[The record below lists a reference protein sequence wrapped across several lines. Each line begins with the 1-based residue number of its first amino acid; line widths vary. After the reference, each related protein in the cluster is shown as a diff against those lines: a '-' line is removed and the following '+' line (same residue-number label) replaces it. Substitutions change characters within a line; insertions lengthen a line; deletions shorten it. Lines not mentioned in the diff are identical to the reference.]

1 MPRIN
6 EYKLPAKFTSAYLR
20 RLSYGW
26 WEKMED
32 AEDAKNYNKWNAY
45 SFAEYLISATAKYLN
60 TSHDSW
66 SQKKENRLQIFEW
79 FEDAKTLFNYS
90 DDDDVENTPE
100 VKEAIDNNQ
109 LLDFCRKYIPEEK
122 EALEALDHI
131 CAEVYPAIAN
141 DASEREKYTKYRAKQ
156 DADRAEREKVWAE
169 QSAKRAKE
177 SQFLKDAA
185 EKAGVEFFEP
195 DSFGFEFTAK
205 DDWFVILDTED
216 EDEAEKFR
224 FAVGDLLEGTENAYG
239 ASYDDIPGMGDIHL
253 GCVPYYEFSE
263 MTGGDV
269 YDDLDEDVRD
279 KYTVFACSRKNWIEY
294 RRQNDW

>member
-6 EYKLPAKFTSAYLR
+6 EYKMPAKFTSAYLE
-20 RLSYGW
+20 RLTRGW
-26 WEKMED
+26 WEKKEAAED
-32 AEDAKNYNKWNAY
+32 AEDYNKWNAY
-45 SFAEYLISATAKYLN
+45 NFADYLISDTARYLN
-60 TSHDSW
+60 TNHDSY
-66 SQKKENRLQIFEW
+66 SRKKDSRLQIFEW
-79 FEDAKTLFNYS
+79 FEDAKALFDYE
-90 DDDDVENTPE
+90 DDEVENTPE
-100 VKEAIDNNQ
+100 VKEAIANNQ

-156 DADRAEREKVWAE
+156 DADKIEREKAWAE
-169 QSAKRAKE
+169 QAAKRERE
-177 SQFLKDAA
+177 SQFLRDAA
-185 EKAGVEFFEP
+185 EKAGVKFIENW
-195 DSFGFEFTAK
+195 GIEFTAK
-205 DDWFVILDTED
+205 DDWFVVLDTED
-216 EDEAEKFR
+216 EDEAEDFR
-224 FAVGDLLEGTENAYG
+224 NAVGDLLEGTENAYG
-239 ASYDDIPGMGDIHL
+239 ASYDDIPGMGEIHL

-279 KYTVFACSRKNWIEY
+279 KYTVFACSRKNWIDY